1 MIGSRIMELTEITKT
16 EFIALTS
23 KKSTIDFGEKL
34 YDVLQTGNKESLN
47 ELCRYTSNL
56 YNLLKDAV
64 VNNEPTFY
72 INKLGTTYYKPKDKQ
87 LELFK

>member
-1 MIGSRIMELTEITKT
+1 MKLDELTKT
-16 EFIALTS
+16 EFIALTG
-23 KKSTIDFGEKL
+23 KKSIIDFGEKL